1 MFTMGK
7 HPISRFFF
15 VLALCVVTGNSKLL
29 ASDVDPRLVRE
40 FNNPQSFIIKA
51 LHEIHVV
58 QYKNYPE
65 LILTFEALRDSYI
78 KYPQQ
83 VRVVEWAGI
92 DKSKHVYKLESP
104 LGPDKSPTKV
114 TYYYRSGGHN
124 LATYLEDFFPPRTY
138 AENAFQR
145 IEKMLVKISAQEQKT
160 VTAQTVELTTLQ
172 LRVLQMRKFNKSPSL
187 VKEALSNMFKDE
199 GGDCQ
204 FRGPTIL
211 PIGQPRPYDR
221 TDPSKRV
228 IDGYKVLKGDGSCQ
242 SAKRAGFKYDFEVDT
257 PAPKQRPN
265 EPFWYDPEVQAERP
279 QSLIYPL
286 NETTLRIRITRQ
298 ANPEYD
304 AGRYQEIFKSVAD
317 QLFIDAV
324 EIDPISA
331 E

>member
-1 MFTMGK
+1 MFNIDK

-40 FNNPQSFIIKA
+40 FNSPQSFIIKA

-65 LILTFEALRDSYI
+65 LILTSEALRDSYI

-104 LGPDKSPTKV
+104 LGPDKPPTKV

-124 LATYLEDFFPPRTY
+124 LATYLDDFFPPRTY

-145 IEKMLVKISAQEQKT
+145 MEKMLVKISAQEQKA
-160 VTAQTVELTTLQ
+160 VTTQAVELTALQ
-172 LRVLQMRKFNKSPSL
+172 LRVLQTRKFNKPPAL

-199 GGDCQ
+199 GGYCSIQ
-204 FRGPTIL
+204 GPLISPSGSVT
-211 PIGQPRPYDR
+211 PYR
-221 TDPSKRV
+221 QGEQSKLVVEGYRV
-228 IDGYKVLKGDGSCQ
+228 TKGAGSCQ
-242 SAKRAGFKYDFEVDT
+242 SPKRGQGYQIEVDIPT
-257 PAPKQRPN
+257 PKQRPN
-265 EPFWYDPEVQAERP
+265 EPFWWDPSIQQGESSA
-279 QSLIYPL
+279 LYPIT
-286 NETTLRIRITRQ
+286 ETTLRVRILSQRG
-298 ANPEYD
+298 PELD
-304 AGRYQEIFKSVAD
+304 ATQYQDIFKKIAD
-317 QLFIDAV
+317 QLFINAI